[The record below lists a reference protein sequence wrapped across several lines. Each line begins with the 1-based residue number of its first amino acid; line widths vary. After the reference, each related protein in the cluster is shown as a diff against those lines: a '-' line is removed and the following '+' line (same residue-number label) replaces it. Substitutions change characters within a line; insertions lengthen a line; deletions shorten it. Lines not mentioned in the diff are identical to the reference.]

1 MSLGEPLDT
10 LAAAWA
16 ADPHPTRAAA
26 IGDALRKR
34 GDLRAARSFLN
45 RATDR
50 FPGSLP
56 LWLAAA
62 RLSIEEADST
72 ALRVALGSALSLDPA
87 HPLARE
93 LAGGYLP
100 ELLAEAECAPE
111 PEPDQGAEPG
121 LEADAEG
128 APGELD
134 PVPVT
139 ESLAALYH
147 RQGHLELALAAYA
160 ELAARSPSSQ
170 VAAERHRAISAEL
183 AATRPRPFDAR
194 LSGGRST
201 GDWLAAIASAAPS
214 RQAEPT
220 EFDQFFEPSA
230 PPAAPTADFDAF
242 QRWLQELER

>member
-34 GDLRAARSFLN
+34 GDLRSARSFLN

-50 FPGSLP
+50 FPGSVP
-56 LWLAAA
+56 LWLAVA
-62 RLSIEEADST
+62 RLSIDEADAT
-72 ALRVALGSALSLDPA
+72 ALRASLGQALSLDPV
-87 HPLARE
+87 HPVAMA
-93 LAGGYLP
+93 LAGGHMP
-100 ELLAEAECAPE
+100 DLLAGSECVPEEGGDPPAGVGADNPAAP
-111 PEPDQGAEPG
+111 
-121 LEADAEG
+121 L
-128 APGELD
+128 GEEESEDLD

-147 RQGHLELALAAYA
+147 RQGHLEQALAAYA
-160 ELAARSPSSQ
+160 ELARRTPANQ

-183 AATRPRPFDAR
+183 AATRPVPFDTR

-201 GDWLAAIASAAPS
+201 GQWLAAIASV
-214 RQAEPT
+214 
-220 EFDQFFEPSA
+220 
-230 PPAAPTADFDAF
+230 
-242 QRWLQELER
+242 